1 MVTGPIPVV
10 GCTGLLIGLPARL
23 VLVLVAVVALVPVL
37 VLVKG
42 CVVTVTPHMSFHPD
56 EGRVVG
62 GREGTIVSIKFVEA
76 TSVAK
81 SKATSTSGSRAW
93 LRAKSR
99 DRVCI
104 SKGWA
109 VGNRVKGDGAMV
121 VLLDWNDVLV
131 GAWMSSVV
139 VVVGLM

>member
-1 MVTGPIPVV
+1 MITGPIPVV
-10 GCTGLLIGLPARL
+10 GCTGLIRLPARL
-23 VLVLVAVVALVPVL
+23 VLILVL
-37 VLVKG
+37 VLVLVEG

-62 GREGTIVSIKFVEA
+62 GREGTIASIKFVE
-76 TSVAK
+76 TMSRV
-81 SKATSTSGSRAW
+81 GSRAGS
-93 LRAKSR
+93 RAMSR